1 MHERFPVAAP
11 LSAVAARGESERLN
25 AFFQEVHEAA
35 IARWPEWQTSL
46 GLKTDYG
53 LWNDH
58 SEAKQIAELEI
69 NIRNLSRLR
78 RKFDYDK
85 LDPDT
90 KLSYRLFERSAERRI
105 EWFLFR
111 HHRYQSEPLG

>member
-1 MHERFPVAAP
+1 LWPRRFPP
-11 LSAVAARGESERLN
+11 AARANGCDCAL
-25 AFFQEVHEAA
+25 AGG
-35 IARWPEWQTSL
+35 QTSL

-69 NIRNLSRLR
+69 NIRNLSRLLR
-78 RKFDYDK
+78 EFDYDK

-105 EWFLFR
+105 EWFPFS
-111 HHRYQSEPLG
+111 HHGY